1 MSSDPRTQR
10 NIAILVAVVAVAVA
24 VGYFAG
30 QSGAPGSAAPPT
42 IGNPAV
48 GAAAGSGDGPAPE
61 APARYDEPARYDG
74 QERADEPAPIAGERR
89 RQAPSRPSASRVE
102 PQPEADEPAVF
113 TAAEAA
119 DGDAEPPAG
128 TMQTT
133 TRVLSRVVE
142 RVTVPAGTQIV
153 LELVDGAS
161 SQSSAVGD
169 EVVARLAEP
178 VRIDGEL
185 ALPVG
190 TRVEGRVTEVRKLAR
205 VGGQAILALAF
216 ERVDTGDG
224 GAAIAAFFR
233 REGKSETGKDAATIA
248 GGAAAGAILGNQAK
262 KNDRGKLLGAL
273 LGAAAGTAVASRT
286 EGETVELPS
295 GSRLEL
301 TLRDDVNLL
310 LDAN

>member
-30 QSGAPGSAAPPT
+30 QSGTPGSAAPPRV
-42 IGNPAV
+42 GNPAA
-48 GAAAGSGDGPAPE
+48 GAAAGSSNGPAPE

-89 RQAPSRPSASRVE
+89 RQAPSRPRAE
-102 PQPEADEPAVF
+102 PQPEIDEPAVF